1 MISPFVSTPEITD
14 VTPYVSPVGVL
25 VIISSDDYT
34 RVAEHLLTITAF
46 RRQVQ
51 AFFKPL
57 KDAAHAAHK
66 GLCDREKETL
76 APADADE
83 QRIKRALVEY
93 TTAQDRIRH
102 AEEARLMVEQRQ
114 AEEARRLDEA
124 AALEREFKATGD
136 VALQEQAEAILDAPM
151 PVMSVQAPTPAAPKV
166 EGISYRE
173 TYRAQVS
180 DLMTLVKAVAAGQQ
194 PITLLVANQSAL
206 DGMARALKGA
216 LAIPGVQ
223 LVVDKT
229 PVTRTR

>member
-25 VIISSDDYT
+25 VITSSDDYT

-66 GLCDREKETL
+66 SLCDREKETL

-114 AEEARRLDEA
+114 AEEARRLHGAGAPPRPLNAPPGRGRA
-124 AALEREFKATGD
+124 AAPQGGHYRGRQRVSAQPKPRR
-136 VALQEQAEAILDAPM
+136 QN
-151 PVMSVQAPTPAAPKV
+151 PV
-166 EGISYRE
+166 R
-173 TYRAQVS
+173 
-180 DLMTLVKAVAAGQQ
+180 
-194 PITLLVANQSAL
+194 
-206 DGMARALKGA
+206 
-216 LAIPGVQ
+216 
-223 LVVDKT
+223 
-229 PVTRTR
+229 